1 MVKSPISRHST
12 TFRDDKLLADHS
24 AQIHYITNTN
34 TDQLVQHSS
43 HWHAPNPHGNRLEM
57 SKLPNWNGSDTT
69 ILMQTSSCLPF
80 TWICPGLGLRCIT
93 FSCVCVSPSVSITL
107 CVSPV
112 CPSPRVLSDLPP
124 NTWHSTHSRHFSEV
138 KAVFETLKPSKGE
151 NTTKTKKCEVKFA
164 LPFPYSLSVRIY
176 IQFRN

>member
-1 MVKSPISRHST
+1 M
-12 TFRDDKLLADHS
+12 
-24 AQIHYITNTN
+24 
-34 TDQLVQHSS
+34 QHSS

-80 TWICPGLGLRCIT
+80 TWIAWAWALGL
-93 FSCVCVSPSVSITL
+93 SPSHA
-107 CVSPV
+107 CVFPPV
-112 CPSPRVLSDLPP
+112 CPSPSVFLPCVHRPRVLSDLRP